1 MLKAELVLDSKPDD
15 PFLNAR
21 CSVCPRTKFH
31 LEGNSLSDKLLL
43 RQMFDI
49 HVNRFH
55 GHEGTQGKDSR
66 SEFN

>member
-1 MLKAELVLDSKPDD
+1 MPKAELVLDSKPNDA
-15 PFLNAR
+15 FLTAH

-31 LEGNSLSDKLLL
+31 LEGNLLSDKLLL

-55 GHEGTQGKDSR
+55 NKDAANDTDSR
-66 SEFN
+66 SLP